1 MMRIKRTLIAVI
13 IVLASCLA
21 LAIANVSADD
31 SEVIIETF
39 LSGPAING
47 ATPQGNARHRSRPD
61 GRNFRVQVENV
72 NLPAGTLLNVL
83 VDGANIGT
91 LTINSFRQGELER
104 NTNDGQAVPNVG
116 IGTTVNVR
124 TQAGATVAS
133 GTFGAASPSPSPSAS
148 PTPSPGATPSP
159 SPSPSPGATPS
170 PSPSPSPDGERA
182 SVSFESASYSVAEN
196 GRSISIRIV
205 RTGDISRDSKVDY
218 RSSDVTA
225 QERTDY
231 TTAAGR
237 LFFAPNEASK
247 TITVLI
253 TDDAFVEGDESFHLV
268 LFDASRSTSLGTPG
282 TTTVT
287 IKDNDTASA
296 AANPV
301 DVSSSFIVQHY
312 MDFLNREP
320 EPEGLK
326 GWDDVLKNCPQGD
339 DRCDRVEVS
348 SAFFRSPEFQDRG
361 SFLYRFYS
369 VSFGRI
375 PRYAEFE
382 KDMSRTSG
390 FQTQAEQEANKALF
404 AEDFMTRPEF
414 MARYDQF
421 TSAADF
427 VNALLN
433 TAGVTLPNKDALIAS
448 LQTGQMTRGQVLRA
462 ISESAEVRAKFYTES
477 FVVMQYFGYL
487 RRDPDALYTEWI
499 KTMDATGEYRTMING
514 FMNSA
519 EYRQRFGR

>member
-1 MMRIKRTLIAVI
+1 MQSKRALTAFMLTI
-13 IVLASCLA
+13 ICGLAM
-21 LAIANVSADD
+21 AIALVPVSANDD
-31 SEVIIETF
+31 VIVQTS
-39 LSGPAING
+39 LSGAAING
-47 ATPQGNARHRSRPD
+47 LVPSGVAEHRTQSDGSR
-61 GRNFRVQVENV
+61 RFKVEVEDV
-72 NLPAGTLLNVL
+72 NLPAGTVLNVL
-83 VDGANIGT
+83 VNGTNIGT

-104 NTNDGQAVPNVG
+104 NTNDGQAVPNVAN
-116 IGTTVNVR
+116 GTTVAVR

-133 GTFGAASPSPSPSAS
+133 GAFTAAS
-148 PTPSPGATPSP
+148 PTPSPVISPTPTPSPGPTASP
-159 SPSPSPGATPS
+159 SPSPSPG
-170 PSPSPSPDGERA
+170 GERA
-182 SVSFESASYSVAEN
+182 SVSFESANYSVAEN
-196 GRSISIRIV
+196 GQSVSIKIL

-225 QERTDY
+225 HERTDY

-237 LFFAPNEASK
+237 LFFNPNEASK

-253 TDDAFVEGDESFHLV
+253 TDDGFVEGDETLHLV
-268 LFDASRSTSLGTPG
+268 LFDAGRSTSVGTTG
-282 TTTVT
+282 TTTIT
-287 IKDNDTASA
+287 IKDNDTAA
-296 AANPV
+296 NVANPV
-301 DVSSSFIVQHY
+301 DVSSSFVVQHY

-339 DRCDRVEVS
+339 DRCDRIEVS

-361 SFLYRFYS
+361 AFLYRFYS
-369 VSFGRI
+369 VSFGRV

-390 FQTQAEQEANKALF
+390 FQAQAEQEANKALF
-404 AEDFMTRPEF
+404 ADDFTTRPEF
-414 MARYDQF
+414 TDRYAQF
-421 TSAADF
+421 TSAADY

-433 TAGVTLPNKDALIAS
+433 TAGVTVPNKDALIAS
-448 LQTGQMTRGQVLRA
+448 LQNSQMTRGQVLRA

-487 RRDPDALYTEWI
+487 RRDPDASYLEWI
-499 KTMDATGEYRTMING
+499 NIMNRTGEYRTMING